1 MLRIGV
7 IGVGYFGRHHV
18 RILSSLDSIDLIGV
32 VDCIPERAKFIGEK
46 YGTPFYTHHHQ
57 IMDKVEA
64 VVIAVPTVDHY
75 TVTRDFLNEGI
86 DVLVE
91 KPITKTLKEADG
103 LIDLAHKKGATLQVG
118 FLERLNP
125 AFEAAT
131 PIIRDPR
138 FIETYRIG
146 TFVPRSLDID
156 VVLDL
161 MIHDIDIVLSIVKSP
176 LKVVHAAGVPVLT
189 KEIDMANARLEF
201 DSGCVVNL
209 TASRVNSEKI
219 RKVRIFQSDTYISLD
234 YTTQE
239 VSVSNLI
246 RDPKTNFPTIQ
257 TRRLK
262 IEKEEPLKKELKS
275 FIYAV
280 ENGTEVVVSGQ
291 DARLSMEVAM
301 RVLEKI

>member
-1 MLRIGV
+1 
-7 IGVGYFGRHHV
+7 
-18 RILSSLDSIDLIGV
+18 V

-46 YGTPFYTHHHQ
+46 YGAPYYTHHHQ

-75 TVTRDFLNEGI
+75 AIAKDFLNQGI

-91 KPITKTLKEADG
+91 KPMTKTIEESDG
-103 LIDLAHKKGATLQVG
+103 LIDLAAKRGATLQVG
-118 FLERLNP
+118 FLERFNP
-125 AFEAAT
+125 AIKSAMA
-131 PIIRDPR
+131 IIREPR

-161 MIHDIDIVLSIVKSP
+161 MIHDIDIVLSIVESP
-176 LKVVHAAGVPVLT
+176 LKVVYAVGVPVLT
-189 KEIDMANARLEF
+189 REIDMANARLEF

-234 YTTQE
+234 YTTQQ
-239 VSVSNLI
+239 VSVSNLL
-246 RDPKTNFPTIQ
+246 REPTSNLPTIH
-257 TRRLK
+257 TRQLEV
-262 IEKEEPLKKELKS
+262 EKEEPLKMELEA

-280 ENGTEVVVSGQ
+280 ENGTEVVVSGE
-291 DARLSMEVAM
+291 DARLSLEVALQ
-301 RVLEKI
+301 VLAKI

>member
-1 MLRIGV
+1 MQVGV
-7 IGVGYFGRHHV
+7 VGVGYFGRHHV
-18 RILSSLDSIDLIGV
+18 RILSSLDNVNLIGV

-46 YGTPFYTHHHQ
+46 YDAPYYTHHHQ

-75 TVTRDFLNEGI
+75 TVAKDFLNQGI

-91 KPITKTLKEADG
+91 KPITKTIEEADG
-103 LIDLAHKKGATLQVG
+103 LVDLASKKGVVLQVG
-118 FLERLNP
+118 FLERFNP
-125 AFEAAT
+125 AIEAAM
-131 PIIRDPR
+131 PMVREPR

-176 LKVVHAAGVPVLT
+176 LKVVHAVGVPVLT
-189 KEIDMANARLEF
+189 REIDMANARLEF

-239 VSVSNLI
+239 VSVSNLL
-246 RDPKTNFPTIQ
+246 RDPASNFPTIQ
-257 TRRLK
+257 TRQLQVH
-262 IEKEEPLKKELKS
+262 KEEPLKKELKS

-280 ENGTEVVVSGQ
+280 ENGTEAVVSGQ
-291 DARLSMEVAM
+291 DARLSQEIALQ
-301 RVLEKI
+301 VLEKI

>member
-1 MLRIGV
+1 LLRVGV
-7 IGVGYFGRHHV
+7 VGVGYFGRHHV
-18 RILSSLDSIDLIGV
+18 RILSSLDNINLIGV

-46 YGTPFYTHHHQ
+46 YGTPYYTHHRQ

-64 VVIAVPTVDHY
+64 AVIAVPTVDHY
-75 TVTRDFLNEGI
+75 AVTKDFLNQGI

-91 KPITKTLKEADG
+91 KPITKTLEEADG
-103 LIDLAHKKGATLQVG
+103 LVDLARKKGVSLQVG

-125 AFEAAT
+125 AFKAAM

-189 KEIDMANARLEF
+189 SELDMANARLEF

-234 YTTQE
+234 YTTQQ

-246 RDPKTNFPTIQ
+246 RDSKTNFPTIQ
-257 TRRLK
+257 TRQLK
-262 IEKEEPLKKELKS
+262 VEKEEPLKRELKS
-275 FIYAV
+275 FIDAV
-280 ENGTEVVVSGQ
+280 ENGTEVVVSGE
-291 DARLSMEVAM
+291 DARLSMEVAL

>member
-1 MLRIGV
+1 MVQVGV
-7 IGVGYFGRHHV
+7 VGVGYFGRHHV
-18 RILSSLDSIDLIGV
+18 RILSSLDNVNLIGV

-46 YGTPFYTHHHQ
+46 YGSPYYTHHHQ

-75 TVTRDFLNEGI
+75 MVAKDFLNQGI

-91 KPITKTLKEADG
+91 KPITKTLEEADG
-103 LIDLAHKKGATLQVG
+103 LVDLASKKGVVLQVG
-118 FLERLNP
+118 FLERFNP
-125 AFEAAT
+125 AIEASM
-131 PIIRDPR
+131 PMIREPR

-176 LKVVHAAGVPVLT
+176 LKVVHAVGVPVLT
-189 KEIDMANARLEF
+189 REIDMANARLEF

-239 VSVSNLI
+239 VSVSNLL
-246 RDPKTNFPTIQ
+246 RDPTSNFPTIQ
-257 TRRLK
+257 TRQLQVH
-262 IEKEEPLKKELKS
+262 KEEPLKKELKS

-280 ENGTEVVVSGQ
+280 ENGTEAVVSGQ
-291 DARLSMEVAM
+291 DARLSQEIALQ
-301 RVLEKI
+301 VLEKI